1 MNSKE
6 TKSFLSQMQAAY
18 PADLFFEKL
27 KGREAP
33 TIEIW
38 SQALKEVELEC
49 ATRFL
54 ADWMKTNNRVPAA
67 CDVYQFW
74 KRELIDKRMRIETQQ
89 IEYSGDH
96 VNMLAVIAKQ
106 MQERREAE
114 AKAKADEEAE
124 KEAEKRKKYLND
136 QNQLYVTTFT
146 DGFEEKY
153 KRAEIEIMLKN
164 GDQNEHG
171 KVAKLKVYEDGE

>member
-1 MNSKE
+1 MDSKE

-33 TIEIW
+33 TIAIW

-74 KRELIDKRMRIETQQ
+74 KRELIDKRMRIESTQESY
-89 IEYSGDH
+89 INDGRNVLLETARKMYEEGRIT
-96 VNMLAVIAKQ
+96 NPFKK
-106 MQERREAE
+106 
-114 AKAKADEEAE
+114 KAAE
-124 KEAEKRKKYLND
+124 KVE
-136 QNQLYVTTFT
+136 
-146 DGFEEKY
+146 EEKP
-153 KRAEIEIMLKN
+153 
-164 GDQNEHG
+164 
-171 KVAKLKVYEDGE
+171 

>member
-1 MNSKE
+1 MTHEELCQIFAKMARLYPNDKNFTRSE
-6 TKSFLSQMQAAY
+6 EEVAATIVLWQEAL
-18 PADLFFEKL
+18 ADVTLD
-27 KGREAP
+27 
-33 TIEIW
+33 
-38 SQALKEVELEC
+38 C

-54 ADWMKTNNRVPAA
+54 TDHVRRSQYMPAI
-67 CDVYQFW
+67 CDFYQFH
-74 KRELIDKRMRIETQQ
+74 KQELIDKRMRIETQQ

-136 QNQLYVTTFT
+136 PNQLYVTTFT

>member
-33 TIEIW
+33 TIDIW

-74 KRELIDKRMRIETQQ
+74 KRELIDKRMKIESTQESYINDGRNVLLETARKMYEQ
-89 IEYSGDH
+89 GLIT
-96 VNMLAVIAKQ
+96 NPFKK
-106 MQERREAE
+106 
-114 AKAKADEEAE
+114 KAAE
-124 KEAEKRKKYLND
+124 KVE
-136 QNQLYVTTFT
+136 
-146 DGFEEKY
+146 EEK
-153 KRAEIEIMLKN
+153 KN
-164 GDQNEHG
+164 
-171 KVAKLKVYEDGE
+171 A

>member
-74 KRELIDKRMRIETQQ
+74 KRELIDKRMRIESIQ
-89 IEYSGDH
+89 ESY
-96 VNMLAVIAKQ
+96 VNDGTNPLREMAKK
-106 MQERREAE
+106 MYEEGLITNPFKK
-114 AKAKADEEAE
+114 KAAE
-124 KEAEKRKKYLND
+124 KVE
-136 QNQLYVTTFT
+136 
-146 DGFEEKY
+146 EEK
-153 KRAEIEIMLKN
+153 K
-164 GDQNEHG
+164 D
-171 KVAKLKVYEDGE
+171 V

>member
-1 MNSKE
+1 MDSKE

-33 TIEIW
+33 TIDIW
-38 SQALKEVELEC
+38 SQALKEVELDC

-74 KRELIDKRMRIETQQ
+74 KRELIDKRMRIESTQESYINDGRNVLLETARMMYEQ
-89 IEYSGDH
+89 GLIT
-96 VNMLAVIAKQ
+96 NPFKKKA
-106 MQERREAE
+106 QEKVE
-114 AKAKADEEAE
+114 
-124 KEAEKRKKYLND
+124 
-136 QNQLYVTTFT
+136 
-146 DGFEEKY
+146 EEK
-153 KRAEIEIMLKN
+153 KDE
-164 GDQNEHG
+164 
-171 KVAKLKVYEDGE
+171 

>member
-1 MNSKE
+1 MDSKE

-33 TIEIW
+33 TIAIW

-74 KRELIDKRMRIETQQ
+74 KRELIDKRMRIESIQ
-89 IEYSGDH
+89 ESY
-96 VNMLAVIAKQ
+96 VNDGTNPLREMAKKMYEQ
-106 MQERREAE
+106 GLITNPFKKKAAEKKVEEE
-114 AKAKADEEAE
+114 AK
-124 KEAEKRKKYLND
+124 
-136 QNQLYVTTFT
+136 
-146 DGFEEKY
+146 
-153 KRAEIEIMLKN
+153 
-164 GDQNEHG
+164 
-171 KVAKLKVYEDGE
+171 

>member
-1 MNSKE
+1 MDSKE

-74 KRELIDKRMRIETQQ
+74 KRELIDKRMRIESIQ
-89 IEYSGDH
+89 ESY
-96 VNMLAVIAKQ
+96 VNDGTNLLREMAKKMYEQ
-106 MQERREAE
+106 GLITNPYKK
-114 AKAKADEEAE
+114 KAAE
-124 KEAEKRKKYLND
+124 KEAEK
-136 QNQLYVTTFT
+136 VE
-146 DGFEEKY
+146 EEK
-153 KRAEIEIMLKN
+153 
-164 GDQNEHG
+164 Q
-171 KVAKLKVYEDGE
+171 

>member
-1 MNSKE
+1 MDSKE

-33 TIEIW
+33 TIDIW

-74 KRELIDKRMRIETQQ
+74 KRELIDKRMRIESTQESYINDGRNVLLETARMMYEQ
-89 IEYSGDH
+89 GLIT
-96 VNMLAVIAKQ
+96 NPFKK
-106 MQERREAE
+106 
-114 AKAKADEEAE
+114 KAAE
-124 KEAEKRKKYLND
+124 K
-136 QNQLYVTTFT
+136 V
-146 DGFEEKY
+146 EETKHD
-153 KRAEIEIMLKN
+153 A
-164 GDQNEHG
+164 
-171 KVAKLKVYEDGE
+171 

>member
-1 MNSKE
+1 
-6 TKSFLSQMQAAY
+6 MQAAY

-33 TIEIW
+33 TIDIW

-74 KRELIDKRMRIETQQ
+74 KRELIDKRMRIESTQESYINDGRNVLLETARMMYEQ
-89 IEYSGDH
+89 GLIT
-96 VNMLAVIAKQ
+96 NPFKK
-106 MQERREAE
+106 
-114 AKAKADEEAE
+114 KAAE
-124 KEAEKRKKYLND
+124 KAE
-136 QNQLYVTTFT
+136 
-146 DGFEEKY
+146 EEKP
-153 KRAEIEIMLKN
+153 
-164 GDQNEHG
+164 
-171 KVAKLKVYEDGE
+171 

>member
-1 MNSKE
+1 MDSKE

-33 TIEIW
+33 TIDIW
-38 SQALKEVELEC
+38 SQALKEVELDC

-74 KRELIDKRMRIETQQ
+74 KRELIDKRMRIESIQ
-89 IEYSGDH
+89 ESY
-96 VNMLAVIAKQ
+96 VNDGTNPLREMAKKMYEQ
-106 MQERREAE
+106 GLITNPF
-114 AKAKADEEAE
+114 KK
-124 KEAEKRKKYLND
+124 KEAEK
-136 QNQLYVTTFT
+136 VE
-146 DGFEEKY
+146 EEK
-153 KRAEIEIMLKN
+153 KN
-164 GDQNEHG
+164 
-171 KVAKLKVYEDGE
+171 A

>member
-1 MNSKE
+1 MTTDE
-6 TKSFLSQMQAAY
+6 TKEFFKAMQRAF
-18 PADLFFEKL
+18 PADLFFEKI
-27 KGREAP
+27 KSDAIG
-33 TIEIW
+33 TIRMWSEILEDV
-38 SQALKEVELEC
+38 QLEC

-54 ADWMKTNNRVPAA
+54 KNWSKNNTRVPAA

-136 QNQLYVTTFT
+136 PNQLYVTTFT

>member
-1 MNSKE
+1 MDSKE

-33 TIEIW
+33 TIDIW

-74 KRELIDKRMRIETQQ
+74 KRELIDKRMRIE
-89 IEYSGDH
+89 S
-96 VNMLAVIAKQ
+96 V
-106 MQERREAE
+106 QESYINDGRNVLLETARMMYEQGLITNPFKK
-114 AKAKADEEAE
+114 KAAE
-124 KEAEKRKKYLND
+124 K
-136 QNQLYVTTFT
+136 V
-146 DGFEEKY
+146 EEENK
-153 KRAEIEIMLKN
+153 
-164 GDQNEHG
+164 D
-171 KVAKLKVYEDGE
+171 V

>member
-1 MNSKE
+1 MDSKE

-33 TIEIW
+33 TIDIW
-38 SQALKEVELEC
+38 SQALKEVELDC

-74 KRELIDKRMRIETQQ
+74 KRELIDKRMRIESIQ
-89 IEYSGDH
+89 ESY
-96 VNMLAVIAKQ
+96 VNDGTNPLREMAKKMYEQ
-106 MQERREAE
+106 GLITNPFKK
-114 AKAKADEEAE
+114 KAAE
-124 KEAEKRKKYLND
+124 KVE
-136 QNQLYVTTFT
+136 
-146 DGFEEKY
+146 EEKN
-153 KRAEIEIMLKN
+153 A
-164 GDQNEHG
+164 
-171 KVAKLKVYEDGE
+171 

>member
-1 MNSKE
+1 MDTKE

-33 TIEIW
+33 TIDIW

-74 KRELIDKRMRIETQQ
+74 KRELIDKRMRIESVQEEF
-89 IEYSGDH
+89 IGDDRN
-96 VNMLAVIAKQ
+96 VLLETARMMYEQGLITNPYKKKAQEKTEGEAKQ
-106 MQERREAE
+106 S
-114 AKAKADEEAE
+114 
-124 KEAEKRKKYLND
+124 
-136 QNQLYVTTFT
+136 
-146 DGFEEKY
+146 
-153 KRAEIEIMLKN
+153 
-164 GDQNEHG
+164 
-171 KVAKLKVYEDGE
+171 

>member
-1 MNSKE
+1 MDSKE

-33 TIEIW
+33 TIDIW

-74 KRELIDKRMRIETQQ
+74 KRELIDKRMRIESTQESYINDGRNVLLETARMMYEQ
-89 IEYSGDH
+89 GLIT
-96 VNMLAVIAKQ
+96 NPFKK
-106 MQERREAE
+106 
-114 AKAKADEEAE
+114 KAAE
-124 KEAEKRKKYLND
+124 KEAEK
-136 QNQLYVTTFT
+136 VE
-146 DGFEEKY
+146 EEK
-153 KRAEIEIMLKN
+153 K
-164 GDQNEHG
+164 
-171 KVAKLKVYEDGE
+171 